1 MSDESSGKGRE
12 RSWENVIFLFLFL
25 FSLNM
30 IPISRWTKLT
40 ATVDYANSQVTK
52 DQLLL
57 VRGVA
62 VAVATDTIFSRIPL
76 GYGLY
81 RTRSYGLQY
90 CVTLKGNPY
99 CFSVWC
105 RRPFRDCFSNL
116 REELLTNDVSTVGV
130 LRSEYN
136 LLAPGDTIKM
146 VTLRIA
152 NTTIYDLAQE
162 NAYRKNYKYGLV
174 FGLVLLLIIDAILMY
189 YITAGIYKLILL
201 YR

>member
-1 MSDESSGKGRE
+1 M
-12 RSWENVIFLFLFL
+12 
-25 FSLNM
+25 
-30 IPISRWTKLT
+30 
-40 ATVDYANSQVTK
+40 
-52 DQLLL
+52 
-57 VRGVA
+57 
-62 VAVATDTIFSRIPL
+62 
-76 GYGLY
+76 
-81 RTRSYGLQY
+81 
-90 CVTLKGNPY
+90 
-99 CFSVWC
+99 
-105 RRPFRDCFSNL
+105 
-116 REELLTNDVSTVGV
+116 TNDVSTVGV